1 MRLWVPL
8 TGLILVFTAAPAA
21 AQTRA
26 PDLPPDLWAPLAPDH
41 APAAGSSAGL
51 PLAPALAVLAVVAIA
66 GFLIGDRAPSL
77 APRPAVETCWIA
89 LWRSGR
95 TAEFRAVVGEGA
107 GRVVIGRS
115 PPFAA
120 PPTGPIPDD
129 GPARA
134 ALDELVERLRPLGW
148 ESAGAH
154 GDAWYQLGLEQRRV
168 DGRLPVPA

>member
-1 MRLWVPL
+1 MRLLVSL
-8 TGLILVFTAAPAA
+8 TGLILVFTAAPAG

-26 PDLPPDLWAPLAPDH
+26 PDLPPDLWAPLAPDR
-41 APAAGSSAGL
+41 ASAASSSAGL
-51 PLAPALAVLAVVAIA
+51 PLAPALAVLAVVAIV
-66 GFLIGDRAPSL
+66 GFLIGDRTPSR
-77 APRPAVETCWIA
+77 ATRPPIAECWIA

-107 GRVVIGRS
+107 GRVIIGRS
-115 PPFAA
+115 PAFAA
-120 PPTGPIPDD
+120 PATGPIPDD

-148 ESAGAH
+148 VSAGAH